1 MKTYIATARLAHG
14 PLIEYEVEASSKKD
28 ANWHA
33 RRDEWHRGASC
44 RDISSRRPHQ
54 KTRARNGRPLVML
67 ARPRKNGERRL
78 S

>member
-1 MKTYIATARLAHG
+1 MRSGLRDAQAL
-14 PLIEYEVEASSKKD
+14 

-33 RRDEWHRGASC
+33 RRDERYRGASC
-44 RDISSRRPHQ
+44 RDIGSRRAHQ

-67 ARPRKNGERRL
+67 ARPREDGEYRL